1 MTSRLPA
8 IDPQHATGKA
18 KTLLEAVNTKL
29 GLVPNM
35 MRTLALAPAALE
47 GYLQFSGAL
56 GGGALN
62 AKTRELIAL
71 TVGQQNSCDYCLAAH
86 TAIGGMVGLSKD
98 QARDARHATASDPR
112 TAALLRFAAQL
123 VEDRGRV
130 SDSDLAAVR
139 AAGWDDGAIVE
150 VVAHVALNTFTNY
163 FNHVAGTVVDFP
175 AAPALEQ
182 PTGARA

>member
-1 MTSRLPA
+1 MTPRLPTIA
-8 IDPQHATGKA
+8 PQAATGKA
-18 KTLLEAVNTKL
+18 KALLEAVQTKL

-47 GYLQFSGAL
+47 GYLQLSGAL

-71 TVGQQNSCDYCLAAH
+71 TVGQQNGCDYCLAAH
-86 TAIGGMVGLSKD
+86 TAIGGMVGLTTD
-98 QARDARHATASDPR
+98 QARDARLATSSDPR

-130 SDSDLAAVR
+130 SDADLAAVR

-150 VVAHVALNTFTNY
+150 VVANVALSIFTNT
-163 FNHVAGTVVDFP
+163 FNHVAGTEVDFP

-182 PTGARA
+182 PAGARA